1 MQKQKKGFLLFIS
14 SLIPGA
20 GEMYM
25 GFFKQ
30 GISIMTLFWAIIAIA
45 GGLNISSLVIFLPVL
60 WFYSF
65 FHVHNLKEL
74 PEEEFYAIEDNY
86 ILHLD
91 RIFQNNIRLSQ
102 KHIKIAA
109 ILLIVFG
116 VAIFWNGFRD
126 LLFWILPNSLAI
138 IIQDIMYQIPSVI
151 IGILIIV
158 AGYQLLTGKI
168 KSISPDEKADCK
180 KDVSEHYWQPYRP
193 YQQPVDNS
201 APQMNTKSAPASTVS
216 STTQPD
222 QNADNVIKNT
232 DIKISDTTSVQPFI
246 TAEPDNNSAK

>member
-109 ILLIVFG
+109 ILLIVSG
-116 VAIFWNGFRD
+116 MVSVICSSGF
-126 LLFWILPNSLAI
+126 
-138 IIQDIMYQIPSVI
+138 YQI
-151 IGILIIV
+151 LW
-158 AGYQLLTGKI
+158 LLLYR
-168 KSISPDEKADCK
+168 ISCTRFLLLSLE
-180 KDVSEHYWQPYRP
+180 
-193 YQQPVDNS
+193 
-201 APQMNTKSAPASTVS
+201 
-216 STTQPD
+216 
-222 QNADNVIKNT
+222 
-232 DIKISDTTSVQPFI
+232 F
-246 TAEPDNNSAK
+246 